1 MTEEQKLNDLVGQL
15 SDLMNEKN
23 EEAVDEARKDFS
35 EKLKEITVK
44 LSEDYSKLARKEN
57 DSYLLGYRRAMSII
71 YQEVD
76 ELMVDLPREAG
87 NKKESDKEYRTEG
100 NDYKPKVLTKEVI
113 PTLQYMGE
121 HDCTIINNGRPFITL
136 ADVWQSF
143 EYNIKVAEPLK
154 YFGNYKRYFN
164 RIVNDFDIID

>member
-87 NKKESDKEYRTEG
+87 NKKEPDKEYRTEG

-113 PTLQYMGE
+113 
-121 HDCTIINNGRPFITL
+121 
-136 ADVWQSF
+136 
-143 EYNIKVAEPLK
+143 
-154 YFGNYKRYFN
+154 
-164 RIVNDFDIID
+164 